1 MKTWSFL
8 TAWCPET
15 APRGAMFEAK
25 LARAELFK
33 HIIASFKDLCG
44 NVNFECSERGLV
56 LQVLL

>member
-1 MKTWSFL
+1 
-8 TAWCPET
+8 
-15 APRGAMFEAK
+15 MFEAK